1 MFELTVSDDGSG
13 VDATRRDDRSGLGT
27 RLVESFAR
35 QIGAEHE
42 VVSSEKG
49 TTHRLLIPSLD

>member
-1 MFELTVSDDGSG
+1 MFELTVTDDGSG
-13 VDATRRDDRSGLGT
+13 VEATRRADHVGLGT

-42 VVSSEKG
+42 VVSSAKG
-49 TTHRLLIPSLD
+49 TMHRLLIPSLD